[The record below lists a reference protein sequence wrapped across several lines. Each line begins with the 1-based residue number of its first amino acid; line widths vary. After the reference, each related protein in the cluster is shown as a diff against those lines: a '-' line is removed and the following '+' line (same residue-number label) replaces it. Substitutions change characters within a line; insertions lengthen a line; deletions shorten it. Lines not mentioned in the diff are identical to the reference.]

1 MRRFFVY
8 LLTVLILCP
17 LLAACADNGQD
28 GQLSIVATTF
38 PPYDFARA
46 VTGDLASV
54 TMLIDPGVETHSYDP
69 SPRDIEKIRRADI
82 FIYGGG
88 ESDAWL
94 DGVLDSIDTDTV
106 TVLAMT
112 DLVPL
117 LCADG
122 HEDHENHEADG
133 HAHEY
138 DEHVWTSPA
147 NAAQI
152 VRAICDAA
160 RLADAENKTLYAANA
175 AAYIAEIDMLAADF
189 ADVIENSVRDT
200 IIFAD
205 RYPFLYFS
213 EAYGLNY
220 HAAFAGCAHETE
232 AGAQTIAHIIDL
244 VKAENVP
251 AVFYIEFSNRRLA
264 DAVAE
269 ATGCETLLFHS
280 CHNVTRTELNSG
292 ATYLS
297 LMRQNLEN
305 LRKALS

>member
-1 MRRFFVY
+1 MKKIFA
-8 LLTVLILCP
+8 L
-17 LLAACADNGQD
+17 LLAAILLCPTLAACGQVTDD
-28 GQLSIVATTF
+28 GRLSIVTTTF

-46 VTGDLASV
+46 VAGDAASV

-69 SPRDIEKIRRADI
+69 SPRDIEKIRNADI

-94 DGVLDSIDTDTV
+94 DGILESIDTERV
-106 TVLAMT
+106 TRIAMT

-122 HEDHENHEADG
+122 HEDHTDDG

-147 NAAQI
+147 NAAEI
-152 VRAICDAA
+152 VRAIRTAA
-160 RLADAENKTLYAANA
+160 CAKDAANA
-175 AAYIAEIDMLAADF
+175 PLYQANADAYLAELNTLIADF
-189 ADVIENSVRDT
+189 EAVVAAGARDT
-200 IIFAD
+200 VVFAD

-213 EAYGLNY
+213 EAFGLNY

-232 AGAQTIAHIIDL
+232 AGAQTIARMIDL

-251 AVFYIEFSNRRLA
+251 AVFYIEFSNHRLA

-280 CHNVTRTELNSG
+280 CHNVTRDELNAG
-292 ATYLS
+292 ATYVS

-305 LRKALS
+305 LREALS